1 VDSLLP
7 LAEKIAAAL
16 VLRGETLAVAETSS
30 GGLLCAALLAV
41 PGASKY
47 FRGGA
52 VPYTREARRAVMQIP
67 DDAMRGLR
75 SSSEP
80 YALLLARTLRE
91 NLGATWGLSET
102 GAAGP
107 GGNIYGD
114 AAGHS
119 CIAVAG
125 PVEAVITLETGNAD
139 RRANMRAFGLAAL
152 ELLARNIAARS
163 ASGRG

>member
-1 VDSLLP
+1 MDTLLP
-7 LAEKIAAAL
+7 LAEKVAAAL
-16 VLRGETLAVAETSS
+16 TARGETLAVAETSS

-52 VPYTREARRAVMQIP
+52 VPYTREARRSVMQIP
-67 DDAMRGLR
+67 DQAMHGLR

-91 NLGATWGLSET
+91 NLGATWGVSET

-107 GGNIYGD
+107 TGNIYGD
-114 AAGHS
+114 NAGHT
-119 CIAVAG
+119 CVAIAG
-125 PVEAVITLETGNAD
+125 PVEKAITLETRSGD
-139 RRANMRAFGLAAL
+139 RAANMRAFSLAAL
-152 ELLARNIAARS
+152 ELLLQELQR
-163 ASGRG
+163 